1 MHLGHGD
8 MKGIFVRPCSF
19 IPLPP
24 GMNVVFIF
32 SLPVLVIN
40 CRCHSRSR
48 GQKSRM
54 TGDTRETTIEAIA
67 SHGMSVLVKPF
78 LGDEL
83 IQLINRL
90 YRGSESSGQNRRAR
104 MVGQRQSMP

>member
-1 MHLGHGD
+1 MNGVESIESL
-8 MKGIFVRPCSF
+8 RNALAWN
-19 IPLPP
+19 LPAI
-24 GMNVVFIF
+24 V
-32 SLPVLVIN
+32 
-40 CRCHSRSR
+40 
-48 GQKSRM
+48 M